1 MTVGIICACLPA
13 FRSLIGY
20 TFPSLKMTLGQ
31 TNSKNPAY
39 RLSRSNNKTDPKNL
53 STSHTFTELND
64 QQESEEELRRA
75 GAASEDQRSI
85 ATRSEE
91 APFVSRLVPTL
102 GKGFGNRVRV
112 AGGDLEE
119 QRQYIADSRGQIIMT
134 TTVEQS
140 RH

>member
-1 MTVGIICACLPA
+1 MTVGIICSCLPA

-20 TFPSLKMTLGQ
+20 TFPGLKMTLGQ

-39 RLSRSNNKTDPKNL
+39 RFSRSNNKTDPKNL

-64 QQESEEELRRA
+64 AHESDDH
-75 GAASEDQRSI
+75 DQRSI
-85 ATRSEE
+85 ATRSEDT
-91 APFVSRLVPTL
+91 PFVSRLVPTL
-102 GKGFGNRVRV
+102 GKGYGNRVRV

-119 QRQYIADSRGQIIMT
+119 QRTYTADPRGQIIMT